1 MPISMTV
8 RLHPFRWLACLSV
21 FLLSTLTATAARAQ
35 LGEYSVSELTGF
47 AFYGMAKVEPDFHS
61 WIVNSERYLDA
72 DVAERQIML
81 RMDQDRLSS
90 GFDSY
95 KPREMPIELS
105 IRAKMKMPSPNII
118 NKMIKDTGRVQIPIR
133 VADNKGAFFAIPV
146 GEIWVALIPKDFE
159 SFLTVDLGPA
169 ELNELKARL
178 KNSNADAEDSS
189 DITISMDLVPLQID
203 TKSPIQAEGFYL
215 WTMMAEITSFDIWSH
230 NKKRLLWSYSKKGY
244 VSKSE
249 KNISNLFDN

>member
-1 MPISMTV
+1 MTV

-21 FLLSTLTATAARAQ
+21 FLLSTLAATGARAQ

-47 AFYGMAKVEPDFHS
+47 AFYGMAKVEPDFRS

-72 DVAERQIML
+72 NVAERQVML
-81 RMDQDRLSS
+81 RLDQDRLSS

-95 KPREMPIELS
+95 KPRDMPIELS
-105 IRAKMKMPSPNII
+105 IRAKMKLPAPNTV
-118 NKMIKDTGRVQIPIR
+118 NKMVKDTGRVRVPIH
-133 VADNKGAFFAIPV
+133 VSDNKGAFFAIPV

-159 SFLTVDLGPA
+159 SFLTVDLEPA
-169 ELNELKARL
+169 EFNELKKRVKAG
-178 KNSNADAEDSS
+178 NADAEDAEEV
-189 DITISMDLVPLQID
+189 TISMDLVPIQID

-215 WTMMAEITSFDIWSH
+215 WTMMAEIISFDIWSH

-244 VSKSE
+244 VSKNE